1 MQWLRHIRDK
11 NPLPTCGSRC
21 SPGTASP
28 RLLSLPALP
37 AEERGQRPGKQ
48 PGTGVTLWAAR
59 PHCHGEQLPPE
70 PGLGLC
76 PPPSSCSPAGAHP
89 GSGDEGH
96 PCPPPFVPANTAW
109 PPGWWQQQGQ
119 GSACGRALSKPW
131 ASVNSFRHVAEG
143 SSIPQTG
150 TTHLLGLGPDGR
162 LLHNMVLDL
171 PVCSCE
177 CPSRRSLRHGRD
189 PQLGSPFPGSVCS
202 GNREHRVCSSQ
213 LFSSPAERRGD
224 VGFRSRI

>member
-143 SSIPQTG
+143 SSILKQGQHICLDWAPMADYCITWFLTCLCVPASAPAAEASGTAGIPSWDLPSLALCAQGTG
-150 TTHLLGLGPDGR
+150 NTGFAPASSFPHLL
-162 LLHNMVLDL
+162 
-171 PVCSCE
+171 
-177 CPSRRSLRHGRD
+177 
-189 PQLGSPFPGSVCS
+189 
-202 GNREHRVCSSQ
+202 REGVM
-213 LFSSPAERRGD
+213 
-224 VGFRSRI
+224 